1 MPFVCGNFV
10 FVHVADVLDG
20 QLQFAFVVFGRLHA
34 SSSLAVSR
42 RSKSFALQRQLF
54 GRPVVAARPSYEA
67 DTRMAGSLRDLRDNL
82 PV

>member
-1 MPFVCGNFV
+1 M
-10 FVHVADVLDG
+10 ADVLDG
-20 QLQFAFVVFGRLHA
+20 QLHFAFVVFGRLYA

-42 RSKSFALQRQLF
+42 RSKTFALRQRQLF
-54 GRPVVAARPSYEA
+54 GRPVVAAGPSYEA